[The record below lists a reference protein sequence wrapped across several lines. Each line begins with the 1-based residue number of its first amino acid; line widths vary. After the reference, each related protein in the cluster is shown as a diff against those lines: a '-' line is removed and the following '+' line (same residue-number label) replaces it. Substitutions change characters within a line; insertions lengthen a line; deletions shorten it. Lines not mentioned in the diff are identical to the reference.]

1 MINMIDN
8 WVDDIIIN
16 DINIEVFVIDFVKWT
31 NNYNK
36 IIDNNVDSYNMI

>member
-1 MINMIDN
+1 MINMIVN
-8 WVDDIIIN
+8 WVDDITIN

>member
-1 MINMIDN
+1 MIDN